1 VRPRF
6 PSEKYPF
13 GTSVIGINILS
24 DLLHG
29 AEYALYVA
37 VFVTAITMVIAI
49 LMEAFAGYFGGH
61 VDNVLMRLAEVFL
74 VFPGFLFILLFVKVF
89 TLSNKAT
96 AITVPLINLSVPL
109 GLTVVSCRGLFW
121 LGGRRKNGAR
131 RIPQVREMEFIEA
144 ERALGASNNR
154 IIFETYAA

>member
-109 GLTVVSCRGLFW
+109 GLTVVVVSWPFLA
-121 LGGRRKNGAR
+121 GRASQEWCEDNSSGAR
-131 RIPQVREMEFIEA
+131 NGIHRSGKSIRSE
-144 ERALGASNNR
+144 
-154 IIFETYAA
+154 